1 MSRNHQ
7 SFYERVDRDLARLD
21 RLKSSDRGVLESLL
35 FYLLGY
41 IEGFR
46 EAGAISG
53 NECGRLIQRAR
64 ATAVVSAKPEVAA
77 NDQPEPVPAIAPKGL
92 RLPGL
97 LCPQSARQ
105 DVRLSPSPAR
115 RELRLL
121 CLPRQTKLGESP
133 EVVSLGYLPIHTL
146 HRVPPR
152 AMVTGK
158 WSNPRYAGLY
168 LRETHATEPTAE
180 VLERCQRHRQTHP
193 FRAPARTVRAGGV
206 NA

>member
-7 SFYERVDRDLARLD
+7 SFYERVERDLARLD

-64 ATAVVSAKPEVAA
+64 AAAVLSAKPEVSAH
-77 NDQPEPVPAIAPKGL
+77 DQPEPVPAIAPEGL
-92 RLPGL
+92 RLPEL
-97 LCPQSARQ
+97 LCPQSAGQ
-105 DVRLSPSPAR
+105 GVRFSPSPAPR
-115 RELRLL
+115 QLRLL
-121 CLPRQTKLGESP
+121 CVLVKTKLGTAQT
-133 EVVSLGYLPIHTL
+133 GCLPIHTL

-168 LRETHATEPTAE
+168 LRETQAVAPSAE
-180 VLERCQRHRQTHP
+180 VLARCERHRQTNAL
-193 FRAPARTVRAGGV
+193 RAPARTVRAGGV
-206 NA
+206 SA

>member
-1 MSRNHQ
+1 MSRTDPQFKLRMPPALRAQVEQAATQANRSLNAEIVTRLQ
-7 SFYERVDRDLARLD
+7 ASFV
-21 RLKSSDRGVLESLL
+21 
-35 FYLLGY
+35 
-41 IEGFR
+41 
-46 EAGAISG
+46 
-53 NECGRLIQRAR
+53 Q
-64 ATAVVSAKPEVAA
+64 AKPEVSAH
-77 NDQPEPVPAIAPKGL
+77 DQPEPVPAIAPEGL

-97 LCPQSARQ
+97 LCPQSPGQ

-121 CLPRQTKLGESP
+121 CLPRQTKLGQSP

-146 HRVPPR
+146 HRLPPR
-152 AMVTGK
+152 TMVTGK

-180 VLERCQRHRQTHP
+180 VLERCQRQRQTYP

-206 NA
+206 IA